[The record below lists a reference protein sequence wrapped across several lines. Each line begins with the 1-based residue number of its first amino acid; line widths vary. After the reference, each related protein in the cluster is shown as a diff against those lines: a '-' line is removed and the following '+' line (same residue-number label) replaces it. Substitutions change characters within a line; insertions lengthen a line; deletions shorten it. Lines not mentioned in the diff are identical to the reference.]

1 MRHTRL
7 ATAVTTALT
16 TLVVGGTLLA
26 PSAGAAVPTVDLEPQ
41 QLTRGADI
49 AVPHIDEGD
58 FVDGSRRVELPGTVA
73 RVIGQV
79 GDGWLVGT
87 SNVDRKRNRRV
98 VRVEAD
104 GAVEVMLSDIDT
116 STVILSADG
125 STLAWQRFVNGG
137 RKTITYAY
145 SVADEA
151 VVGTMGPR
159 SPVDLLD
166 VAADRVI
173 LSGSSRVPLR
183 EIDGTRLA
191 SYTTGWFSG
200 WEWESPSALLL
211 DVNGRRKFA
220 TVRCTL
226 AACENATDPVP
237 TMSPRRS

>member
-1 MRHTRL
+1 MRHTRP
-7 ATAVTTALT
+7 AAAVTTALT

-58 FVDGSRRVELPGTVA
+58 FVGGSRRVELPGTVA

-87 SNVDRKRNRRV
+87 STVDR
-98 VRVEAD
+98 
-104 GAVEVMLSDIDT
+104 
-116 STVILSADG
+116 
-125 STLAWQRFVNGG
+125 
-137 RKTITYAY
+137 ITYAY

-173 LSGSSRVPLR
+173 LSGSSLCP
-183 EIDGTRLA
+183 
-191 SYTTGWFSG
+191 
-200 WEWESPSALLL
+200 
-211 DVNGRRKFA
+211 GRR
-220 TVRCTL
+220 RSR
-226 AACENATDPVP
+226 
-237 TMSPRRS
+237 SP